1 MKTENYHNSRTSD
14 NIKMKLVTATKLDK
28 GNKGLS
34 KIGHDAL
41 SENREVIVVFPIYG
55 QFKFRTRSL

>member
-1 MKTENYHNSRTSD
+1 
-14 NIKMKLVTATKLDK
+14 MKLVTATKLDK